1 MKQRRPSEAKHGIY
15 CSLLSKASPIV
26 VNHDIMCS
34 GMAGRRVGDTI
45 AATHSFTAEGWPA
58 GSSVG
63 QFLPCLVKVA
73 ECGICLLVG
82 PTHLGVFLI
91 LALLLGNYSR
101 EKKKFHL

>member
-1 MKQRRPSEAKHGIY
+1 
-15 CSLLSKASPIV
+15 
-26 VNHDIMCS
+26 MCS

-101 EKKKFHL
+101 EKKKIPFVSDIRAKIIMWYFILTARVLPAG